1 MGPDGE
7 LPEAAMEIET
17 LLDATLE
24 GSEAAVEAAGEA
36 VVEGAVKAA
45 EDRHASEVET
55 ACEPESEPGPVA
67 RLEMTYRECERR
79 RQGRKCAVSE
89 KSCVQLQSR

>member
-24 GSEAAVEAAGEA
+24 GSEAAVEAAVEA
-36 VVEGAVKAA
+36 VVEGAVEGAVESVSA
-45 EDRHASEVET
+45 GELESWPVFDELPEDSSEIE
-55 ACEPESEPGPVA
+55 A
-67 RLEMTYRECERR
+67 L
-79 RQGRKCAVSE
+79 
-89 KSCVQLQSR
+89 LQEIPMVLDAMRAPPQRCLILGG

>member
-36 VVEGAVKAA
+36 VVEGAVEGAVESVSA
-45 EDRHASEVET
+45 GELESWPVFDEFEDDIDIEALLQITLEAMSAS
-55 ACEPESEPGPVA
+55 PERCLIFAG
-67 RLEMTYRECERR
+67 
-79 RQGRKCAVSE
+79 
-89 KSCVQLQSR
+89 

>member
-36 VVEGAVKAA
+36 VVEGAVEGAVESVFPGELESWPLFDEF
-45 EDRHASEVET
+45 EDDIDIQALLQRILEAMRPS
-55 ACEPESEPGPVA
+55 PERCLIFAG
-67 RLEMTYRECERR
+67 
-79 RQGRKCAVSE
+79 
-89 KSCVQLQSR
+89 